1 MERDVGRGAGV
12 TQRIAGHFP
21 FESAGNEAAPAAHG
35 SLLKDFQQD
44 AAEPARRLLRWE
56 RLAGGPVCDAR
67 LARCA

>member
-1 MERDVGRGAGV
+1 MGRGAGV

-21 FESAGNEAAPAAHG
+21 FESAGNPAAPAAHG

-44 AAEPARRLLRWE
+44 ATEPARRLLRGE